1 MRKVEN
7 SGINPL
13 NIDLDTIED
22 EVLKQELSQ
31 KQSSAGVA
39 AITRI
44 LLDYKKPAF
53 DNLFMVKLDVIL
65 VQSMCIRLV
74 K

>member
-22 EVLKQELSQ
+22 EILKQELSQ

-44 LLDYKKPAF
+44 LLD
-53 DNLFMVKLDVIL
+53 
-65 VQSMCIRLV
+65 
-74 K
+74 